1 MLLRRGG
8 VSPLPCSARA
18 VAAPPYSGNVPLH
31 QIPRAGFNNIAQLYS
46 AAGRF
51 PCGKVPQTAV
61 AAALFRENAL
71 LHYQAYCADSGVSP
85 RPDNVNNITMPRS
98 GRRLRRAT
106 FYYLKQIARA
116 RHTTLCWVVAACRRS
131 RVPRTGVITLPNQFP
146 RTAVGAHLL
155 LRST

>member
-8 VSPLPCSARA
+8 VSPQPCSARA
-18 VAAPPYSGNVPLH
+18 VAAPPYYGNVPLH
-31 QIPRAGFNNIAQLYS
+31 QVPRAGFNNIAQPLFR
-46 AAGRF
+46 GQR
-51 PCGKVPQTAV
+51 GVPAT
-61 AAALFRENAL
+61 LFRENAL

-131 RVPRTGVITLPNQFP
+131 RVPRTSVITFYNTLP
-146 RTAVGAHLL
+146 RTAEAHLL
-155 LRST
+155 LRSTRNYP